1 MALGLYSRTQ
11 DLASII
17 SGFSFTML
25 GFLAAIIT
33 ILFAVV
39 SSASF
44 KRYSRVGYLDV
55 LFFLYFFTLFCLVCT
70 AFVSLIVF
78 SSAIGYW
85 GIRIL
90 IMLFVNNVVQIAII
104 TSVICSLAKKA
115 SSTD

>member
-1 MALGLYSRTQ
+1 MPRKYFLLTYS
-11 DLASII
+11 
-17 SGFSFTML
+17 
-25 GFLAAIIT
+25 
-33 ILFAVV
+33 V
-39 SSASF
+39 SP
-44 KRYSRVGYLDV
+44 
-55 LFFLYFFTLFCLVCT
+55 
-70 AFVSLIVF
+70 VSDKSKVF